1 MALKP
6 TLPPLPG
13 APSGASAEPYED
25 AFIEKYAFDAEGNDL
40 GLLWENLHRTPAERL
55 AQLEG
60 LMASTLEVR
69 EGRDREGKTTPG
81 FSEILRLLLDHD
93 IEFVVVG
100 AVAANL
106 RGVDLST
113 SDLDIVFRQTEEN
126 RRRLADLLESID
138 AQYFDPAGR
147 TIRPT
152 PERLRDLRLN
162 PLRTKLGRL
171 DALARIAGNW
181 DYEEIVGHHSSPM
194 AFHGH
199 ELRVLTLEGL
209 ILAKEIAGRPKD
221 QRVLGLLRAAV
232 DLDRGRDR

>member
-69 EGRDREGKTTPG
+69 EGRDREGETTPG
-81 FSEILRLLLDHD
+81 FSEILRLLLDHG

-126 RRRLADLLESID
+126 RRRLADLL
-138 AQYFDPAGR
+138 
-147 TIRPT
+147 
-152 PERLRDLRLN
+152 RLN
-162 PLRTKLGRL
+162 LLRTRLGRL